1 MALKQPGSVDEC
13 IYFTRRALLPTKGRI
28 VAWAFRKRC
37 PKCRKALM
45 AKPKKNSPTYNCPNC
60 GYTEPKVTHIT
71 DIKLNVDYTCPA
83 CGFSGEA
90 QTEFKRKSWQG
101 VKAYVFSC
109 GKCGEKIGVTKK
121 LKEPKKGGANV
132 SEDDDDDE

>member
-1 MALKQPGSVDEC
+1 MALKQPESVDEC
-13 IYFTRRALLPTKGRI
+13 VYFTRRALLPTKGRI

-37 PKCRKALM
+37 PKCRKGVM
-45 AKPKKNSPTYNCPNC
+45 AKPKKSSPTYDCPSC
-60 GYTEPKVTHIT
+60 GYAEPKAEHIA
-71 DIKLNVDYTCPA
+71 DIKLNVEYTCPA

-121 LKEPKKGGANV
+121 LKEPKRKGADV
-132 SEDDDDDE
+132 PEEDDDDE